1 VDASLNKF
9 ILITVEFLFPHL
21 EMDGSGVPVKL
32 PKQLMDIVR
41 TVHQT
46 KWNLIKTRQEM
57 NRSYKEVCTPVLDK
71 CR

>member
-1 VDASLNKF
+1 
-9 ILITVEFLFPHL
+9 
-21 EMDGSGVPVKL
+21 MDGSGIPVKL

-46 KWNLIKTRQEM
+46 KWNLIKTRQEL

-71 CR
+71 CRYEKMKESIRDKAIQLPEL

>member
-1 VDASLNKF
+1 MLCYC
-9 ILITVEFLFPHL
+9 FLVL
-21 EMDGSGVPVKL
+21 EMDGSGAPLKL
-32 PKQLMDIVR
+32 PKQLMDIIK

-57 NRSYKEVCTPVLDK
+57 NRSYKEVCAPVLDK

>member
-1 VDASLNKF
+1 
-9 ILITVEFLFPHL
+9 
-21 EMDGSGVPVKL
+21 MDGSGVPVKL
-32 PKQLMDIVR
+32 PKQLMDIIK